1 MDVRPLFEEMSNHL
15 TERSVMNH
23 QRFCLYI
30 ELHSGR
36 FTLKR
41 DGENWVREFP
51 SLLDA
56 LQHARNLAVDT
67 DARLTVF
74 DEGGRPIIETFV

>member
-1 MDVRPLFEEMSNHL
+1 MS
-15 TERSVMNH
+15 T
-23 QRFCLYI
+23 QRFLLYL
-30 ELHSGR
+30 ELNGGR

-41 DGENWVREFP
+41 HDENWVREFH

-56 LQHARNLAVDT
+56 LQFARDLADST

-74 DEGGRPIIETFV
+74 DESGRAIIETFV

>member
-1 MDVRPLFEEMSNHL
+1 MSN
-15 TERSVMNH
+15 
-23 QRFCLYI
+23 QRFLLYL
-30 ELHSGR
+30 ELNTGR

-41 DGENWVREFP
+41 DGENWVREFL

-56 LQHARNLAVDT
+56 LQFARNLADDT

-74 DEGGRPIIETFV
+74 DEGGRPIMETFV

>member
-1 MDVRPLFEEMSNHL
+1 MSN
-15 TERSVMNH
+15 
-23 QRFCLYI
+23 QRFLLYI
-30 ELHSGR
+30 EFETGR

-56 LQHARNLAVDT
+56 LQCARTLADDT

-74 DEGGRPIIETFV
+74 DESGRSIIETFV

>member
-1 MDVRPLFEEMSNHL
+1 MS
-15 TERSVMNH
+15 T
-23 QRFCLYI
+23 QRFLLYL
-30 ELHSGR
+30 ELDGGR

-41 DGENWVREFP
+41 QDENWVREFY

-56 LQHARNLAVDT
+56 LQFARGLADNT

-74 DEGGRPIIETFV
+74 DEAGRAIIETFV

>member
-1 MDVRPLFEEMSNHL
+1 MSN
-15 TERSVMNH
+15 
-23 QRFCLYI
+23 QRFLLYI
-30 ELHSGR
+30 ELNTGR

-41 DGENWVREFP
+41 DGEVWVREFP

-56 LQHARNLAVDT
+56 LQFARNLVNDT
-67 DARLTVF
+67 DASLTVF

>member
-1 MDVRPLFEEMSNHL
+1 MSN
-15 TERSVMNH
+15 
-23 QRFCLYI
+23 QRFLLYI
-30 ELHSGR
+30 ELHASR

-41 DGENWVREFP
+41 DGENWVREFS

-56 LQHARNLAVDT
+56 LQFARALVDDT

-74 DEGGRPIIETFV
+74 DESGRAIIETFL

>member
-1 MDVRPLFEEMSNHL
+1 MSN
-15 TERSVMNH
+15 
-23 QRFCLYI
+23 QRFLLYI
-30 ELHSGR
+30 ELDTGR

-41 DGENWVREFP
+41 AGEHWVSEFS

-56 LQHARNLAVDT
+56 LQFARGLADDT

-74 DEGGRPIIETFV
+74 DEGGHPIIETFV

>member
-1 MDVRPLFEEMSNHL
+1 MSQ
-15 TERSVMNH
+15 
-23 QRFCLYI
+23 QRFLLYI
-30 ELHSGR
+30 ELHTGR

-56 LQHARNLAVDT
+56 LQFARGLADDT
-67 DARLTVF
+67 DARLTVY
-74 DEGGRPIIETFV
+74 DEGGRSIIETFV